1 MSNCKNKIT
10 KYVHKEN
17 GKEYTLS
24 YTMFKGHIIFSCENE
39 KDIVIRNCFGAS
51 DEVNKYFIRVVEPNK
66 PGRPPLNKPAVSVKI
81 YEGAMGRFNDIKLQT
96 GKPVIQI
103 IDELSKRAG
112 KCKVTWTVG
121 IFDGLGRQGWCEC
134 GHSVFD
140 NNIYCSHCGKVITHY
155 VQPPN
160 EAVRG

>member
-81 YEGAMGRFNDIKLQT
+81 YAETMERLKEIKAET
-96 GKPVIQI
+96 GKPIVEI
-103 IDELSKRAG
+103 IDEKF
-112 KCKVTWTVG
+112 KENKN
-121 IFDGLGRQGWCEC
+121 D
-134 GHSVFD
+134 
-140 NNIYCSHCGKVITHY
+140 K
-155 VQPPN
+155 
-160 EAVRG
+160 